1 MAFLLSFKSLVKIST
16 NQGSIKGHMD
26 TRRHK
31 ALASVPFAQV
41 KIPLFAVIVDPTP
54 ELSALKY
61 IQHLN
66 IPYHFHRYHRKLIYH
81 TLLPGLL
88 L

>member
-1 MAFLLSFKSLVKIST
+1 MAFILSFKSLVKIST

-54 ELSALKY
+54 EL
-61 IQHLN
+61 
-66 IPYHFHRYHRKLIYH
+66 
-81 TLLPGLL
+81 
-88 L
+88 